1 MRVFACTRCFTTS
14 IGQGYPSMRADLLL
28 VERGHA
34 ATRSQAQRLIAS
46 GVLWREGDAPWKK
59 IAKNGDE
66 LPEQAQLQ
74 LTDTAEARYI
84 SRGGLKLEGAL
95 AATGLKVAL
104 WHCLD
109 LGQST
114 GGFTDC
120 LLQQG
125 AARVV
130 GIDVGH
136 GQLHASLR
144 AHAQVV
150 CIEGVNARSL
160 TVDDFWRHHD
170 EAAGQETLSQEPF
183 DLLTGDLSFISLTL
197 VLPAMVQLL
206 KLGGDA
212 LMLVKPQFELQP
224 GQVGKGGI
232 VKDPAM
238 FALVEQ
244 RLRAC
249 CEELGLQVLAW
260 LDSPIEGGDGNR
272 EFFIHARKARE
283 VAAVLA
289 DAPARQVAR
298 RQPRSEA
305 RKLPDEDDRQAA
317 HDGQPGPARR
327 KRKTD

>member
-1 MRVFACTRCFTTS
+1 
-14 IGQGYPSMRADLLL
+14 MRADLLL

-46 GVLWREGDAPWKK
+46 GVLWREADAPWKK

-66 LPEQAQLQ
+66 LPDDAQLQ
-74 LTDTAEARYI
+74 LTDTAEARFI

-95 AATGLKVAL
+95 AATGLKVAS
-104 WHCLD
+104 WRCLD
-109 LGQST
+109 VGQST

-160 TVDDFWRHHD
+160 APEDFWRHHD
-170 EAAGQETLSQEPF
+170 QAAGSDPGPSEPF

-197 VLPAMVQLL
+197 VLPAMTALL

-232 VKDPAM
+232 VKDPAL

-244 RLRAC
+244 RLRVC

-260 LDSPIEGGDGNR
+260 LDSPIEGGDGKQ
-272 EFFIHARKARE
+272 EFFIHARKTRQLQAP
-283 VAAVLA
+283 LLQ
-289 DAPARQVAR
+289 APARQVVK
-298 RQPRSEA
+298 RQPRA
-305 RKLPDEDDRQAA
+305 QRRKPGDEDQRQAA

>member
-1 MRVFACTRCFTTS
+1 
-14 IGQGYPSMRADLLL
+14 MRADLLL

-46 GVLWREGDAPWKK
+46 GVRWREGDAPWKK

-66 LPEQAQLQ
+66 VPAGAELELS
-74 LTDTAEARYI
+74 DTAEAKYL

-95 AATGLKVAL
+95 AATGVKVVGL
-104 WHCLD
+104 RCLD
-109 LGQST
+109 VGQST

-144 AHAQVV
+144 AHPRVV
-150 CIEGVNARSL
+150 CIEGVNARAV
-160 TVDDFWRHHD
+160 TVEEFWAHHD
-170 EAAGQETLSQEPF
+170 AVSASPDEAPHAPF

-197 VLPAMVQLL
+197 VLPAMVRLL

-232 VKDPAM
+232 VKDAAL
-238 FALVEQ
+238 FALVEE
-244 RLRAC
+244 RLRTC
-249 CEELGLQVLAW
+249 CSDLGLEVLGW
-260 LDSPIEGGDGNR
+260 LESPIEGGDGNR
-272 EFFIHARKARE
+272 EFFIHARKTSDAIDQ
-283 VAAVLA
+283 VPLA
-289 DAPARQVAR
+289 EPAARQVAK
-298 RQPRSEA
+298 RQPRSE
-305 RKLPDEDDRQAA
+305 RKRLIDEDEREAA
-317 HDGQPGPARR
+317 HDGQPGPAKR
-327 KRKTD
+327 KRKN

>member
-1 MRVFACTRCFTTS
+1 
-14 IGQGYPSMRADLLL
+14 MRADLFL

-66 LPEQAQLQ
+66 VPAHAELQ
-74 LTDTAEARYI
+74 LTDTAEARYL

-95 AATGLKVAL
+95 VATGLQVAG
-104 WHCLD
+104 WRCLD

-144 AHAQVV
+144 GDARVV
-150 CIEGVNARSL
+150 CIEGVNARAL
-160 TVDDFWRHHD
+160 TLGDFWAHHD
-170 EAAGQETLSQEPF
+170 AAVGAPLASGHEPF

-197 VLPAMVQLL
+197 VLPAMVRLL
-206 KLGGDA
+206 KLDA
-212 LMLVKPQFELQP
+212 HALLLVKPQFELQP

-232 VKDPAM
+232 VKDPAL
-238 FALVEQ
+238 FALVQE
-244 RLRAC
+244 RLRDC
-249 CEELGLQVLAW
+249 CDELGLQVLAW
-260 LDSPIEGGDGNR
+260 LDSPIAGGDGNR
-272 EFFIHARKARE
+272 EFFIHARRVSQTDAP
-283 VAAVLA
+283 LP
-289 DAPARQVAR
+289 DAPARQTPK
-298 RQPRSEA
+298 RQPRSE
-305 RKLPDEDDRQAA
+305 RRQGLLDEGDRQSA
-317 HDGQPGPARR
+317 HDGQPGPAKR
-327 KRKTD
+327 KRKN